1 MKLSTR
7 TRYGTRALL
16 EMALRKD
23 EGPIF
28 LREIARQQH
37 LSLPYL
43 EQLISP
49 LVAAGI
55 VRSVKG
61 PKGGVSLAKEPGEIN
76 LGDVMHLLEGTT
88 APVECVANPG
98 VCERSSSCVTRDVW
112 SELNDVV
119 DAFLRSKT
127 LRDLV
132 DDQKKKNQ
140 SQSQMYFI

>member
-28 LREIARQQH
+28 LREIAKKQQ

-43 EQLISP
+43 EQLVSP

-61 PKGGVSLAKEPGEIN
+61 PKGGVSLAREPEEIN
-76 LGDVMHLLEGTT
+76 LGEVMHLLEGTT
-88 APVECVANPG
+88 APVECVADPA
-98 VCERSSSCVTRDVW
+98 VCSRSSSCVTRDVW

-119 DAFLRSKT
+119 DGFLRSKS
-127 LRDLV
+127 LQDLV
-132 DDQKKKNQ
+132 DDQKTKNL
-140 SQSQMYFI
+140 SQTEMYFI

>member
-16 EMALRKD
+16 ELAIRKD
-23 EGPIF
+23 EGPVF

-37 LSLPYL
+37 LSLAYL

-55 VRSVKG
+55 LHSVKG
-61 PKGGVSLAKEPGEIN
+61 PRGGVSLAREPEDVN
-76 LGDVMHLLEGTT
+76 LSEVMHLLEGTT
-88 APVECVANPG
+88 APVECVNNPG

-112 SELNDVV
+112 SDLNDVV
-119 DAFLRSKT
+119 DGFLRSKT
-127 LRDLV
+127 LQDLV
-132 DDQKKKNQ
+132 EDQKKKTL
-140 SQSQMYFI
+140 SESEMYFI

>member
-28 LREIARQQH
+28 LREIAKQQQI
-37 LSLPYL
+37 SLPYL

-61 PKGGVSLAKEPGEIN
+61 PKGGVSLAREPEEIN

-88 APVECVANPG
+88 APVECVADPG
-98 VCERSSSCVTRDVW
+98 VCERSGSCVTRDVW

-119 DAFLRSKT
+119 DDFLRSKT
-127 LRDLV
+127 LQDLV
-132 DDQKKKNQ
+132 EDQKRKDQ
-140 SQSQMYFI
+140 LESQMYFI

>member
-16 EMALRKD
+16 ELALRKD

-28 LREIARQQH
+28 LREIAKQQQ

-61 PKGGVSLAKEPGEIN
+61 PRGGVSLAKEPEDVN
-76 LGDVMHLLEGTT
+76 LGDVTRLLEGTT
-88 APVECVANPG
+88 APVECVADPG
-98 VCERSSSCVTRDVW
+98 VCERSGSCVTRDVW

-127 LRDLV
+127 LQDLV
-132 DDQKKKNQ
+132 ADQKKKNQ
-140 SQSQMYFI
+140 SQTDMYFI

>member
-28 LREIARQQH
+28 LREIAKEQQ

-61 PKGGVSLAKEPGEIN
+61 PKGGVSLAKEPEDIN

-88 APVECVANPG
+88 APVECVVNPG

-127 LRDLV
+127 LQDLV
-132 DDQKKKNQ
+132 EDQKKKNE
-140 SQSQMYFI
+140 SETDMYFI

>member
-16 EMALRKD
+16 ELALHKD

-28 LREIARQQH
+28 LREIARQQQ
-37 LSLPYL
+37 LSLSYL

-61 PKGGVSLAKEPGEIN
+61 PKGGVSLAKEPEEIN

-88 APVECVANPG
+88 APVECVADPA
-98 VCERSSSCVTRDVW
+98 VCSRSSSCVTRDVW

-140 SQSQMYFI
+140 SQSQMNFI

>member
-16 EMALRKD
+16 ELALHKD

-28 LREIARQQH
+28 LREIARQQQ
-37 LSLPYL
+37 LSLSYL

-61 PKGGVSLAKEPGEIN
+61 PKGGVSLAKEPEEIN
-76 LGDVMHLLEGTT
+76 LGDVMHLLEGNT
-88 APVECVANPG
+88 APVECVADPG
-98 VCERSSSCVTRDVW
+98 VCARSSSCVTRDVW

-119 DAFLRSKT
+119 DAFLRSKS
-127 LRDLV
+127 LQDLV
-132 DDQKKKNQ
+132 EDQKKKNQ

>member
-28 LREIARQQH
+28 LREIAKEQQ

-61 PKGGVSLAKEPGEIN
+61 PKGGVSLAKEPEDIN

-88 APVECVANPG
+88 APVECVVNPG

-127 LRDLV
+127 LQDLV
-132 DDQKKKNQ
+132 EDQKKKNE
-140 SQSQMYFI
+140 SETEMYFI

>member
-16 EMALRKD
+16 ELALHKD

-28 LREIARQQH
+28 LREVARRQK

-49 LVAAGI
+49 LVGAGI
-55 VRSVKG
+55 VRSAKG
-61 PKGGVSLAKEPGEIN
+61 PKGGVSLAKEPEDIN

-88 APVECVANPG
+88 APAECVADPG
-98 VCERSSSCVTRDVW
+98 ICERSSSCVTRDVW

-127 LRDLV
+127 LQDLV
-132 DDQKKKNQ
+132 TDQKKKNQ
-140 SQSQMYFI
+140 SQSDMYFI